1 MAQFTRDDVQ
11 AAIESL
17 FTSGWTATALS
28 SVAFE
33 NIAFDS
39 AAQAGPW
46 IEVVIQRH
54 AATTLTVGLYQTMT
68 GVIWVTAYIAA
79 GAGKQTATQ
88 LLDAA
93 SSLLNGVRVA
103 VGSTATMTISG
114 TTGEIQNTQTG
125 WYGLQ
130 VGFQFS
136 VI

>member
-11 AAIESL
+11 TAIEGL
-17 FTSGWTATALS
+17 FTSGWGATPLA

-46 IEVVIQRH
+46 VEVVIQRQG
-54 AATTLTVGLYQTMT
+54 ATTLTVGLYQTMT
-68 GVIWVTAYIAA
+68 GIIWVTAYIPE
-79 GAGKQTATQ
+79 GFGKQTATQ

-93 SSLLNGVRVA
+93 SALLNGVRIA
-103 VGSTATMTISG
+103 VGSTANMTISG
-114 TTGEIQNTQTG
+114 ATGEIPNTKTG

-130 VGFQFS
+130 VGFRFS